1 MSDND
6 DKQYPVSEEWRKY
19 QENNS
24 PDKEKRCPV
33 CNQYMWPSEHFE
45 NEWCCM
51 GCGKSFDKNDNYI
64 PDGDFD

>member
-6 DKQYPVSEEWRKY
+6 DKQYPVSTEWKHY

-24 PDKEKRCPV
+24 PDKGRRCPV
-33 CNQYMWPSEHFE
+33 CKEYMWPAEHFE

-51 GCGKSFDKNDNYI
+51 KCGKSFDENDNYI
-64 PDGDFD
+64 SDGDFD